1 MVQRSL
7 NSQLTEIMADNFDA
21 IAESH

>member
-7 NSQLTEIMADNFDA
+7 NSQLTEIMAENFDA